1 MIKMKENNN
10 KTKQKQMRKMGLGQ
24 INAVSDVNQ

>member
-10 KTKQKQMRKMGLGQ
+10 KTKEKEMRKMGLGQ
-24 INAVSDVNQ
+24 ISAISDVNQ